1 MLRNFLFFLSFFLFI
16 GLAASSI
23 PSMNPMKRNFATQKR
38 SENKLLSIR
47 GGGVIGPIN
56 SVVMSQISS
65 VVTIGFAVE
74 MFVTSRLALFKYLR
88 DSQV

>member
-1 MLRNFLFFLSFFLFI
+1 
-16 GLAASSI
+16 
-23 PSMNPMKRNFATQKR
+23 MNPMKRNFATQKR